1 MTILEKLGQ
10 GMWALV
16 LGMVIVFIALF
27 LLIVAIVIMRQAIRL
42 ARSPKPDKSAPVP
55 ETPAQDS
62 DEEAVV
68 AVIMAAIAAMG
79 EAEGT
84 RFRLKAFRRAPDQYA
99 WSRAARQSIPNL

>member
-16 LGMVIVFIALF
+16 LGMIIVFIALF
-27 LLIVAIVIMRQAIRL
+27 ILIAAIVIMRQAIRF
-42 ARSPKPDKSAPVP
+42 ARSPQPGKFVSAP
-55 ETPAQDS
+55 EAPAQDS

-68 AVIMAAIAAMG
+68 AVIMAAVAAMG

-84 RFRLKAFRRAPDQYA
+84 RFCLKAFRRTSDQYA
-99 WSRAARQSIPNL
+99 WSRAARQSIT